1 MSELQNDSV
10 TRGIN
15 AASPGVVIAARRM
28 SASEVIE
35 LSILAEKKGWSGVWL
50 AEVLSLDASV
60 LLGALTQK
68 TSRIELGTAIIPVS
82 TRSAALLAMMASSLS
97 QLAPGRI
104 SIGFGVSTPEIVK
117 RRHDRPVEF
126 PLGYASGVIEVV
138 REALKGERVDREQ
151 SPAVNDLRI
160 EAPEI
165 KPPLLLAAL
174 GPKMVELARSHA
186 DGLILNLIP
195 FDALST
201 VVPKDMKTTHNPFR
215 TILSQR
221 VCIDPTPEDLE
232 VIRREIASY
241 CRVPAYAAS
250 ISRFGWDLSEIQA
263 AEPKEAAKALPD
275 DLLNQVVVMGS
286 KNDCLTRL
294 RQIRDLGVEPL
305 VVPVGSLNPIL
316 KIFNE
321 LDPSY

>member
-1 MSELQNDSV
+1 MSELQMDSG

-126 PLGYASGVIEVV
+126 PLGYASGVIDVI
-138 REALKGERVDREQ
+138 RQALLGERVDHEEC
-151 SPAVNDLRI
+151 PAVSDLRI

-165 KPPLLLAAL
+165 KPSLLLAAL
-174 GPKMVELARSHA
+174 GPKMVGLARSHA

-201 VVPKDMKTTHNPFR
+201 VVPKDMKTNHNPFR

-221 VCIDPTPEDLE
+221 VCIEPTAEDLE

-263 AEPKEAAKALPD
+263 AEPREAAKLLPD

-286 KNDCLTRL
+286 KNDCLARL

-305 VVPVGSLNPIL
+305 VVPVGFSNPIR

>member
-1 MSELQNDSV
+1 MSAQQNDSA

-28 SASEVIE
+28 TASEVIE
-35 LSILAEKKGWSGVWL
+35 LSVLAEKNGWSGVWL

-82 TRSAALLAMMASSLS
+82 TRSAALIAMMASSLS

-104 SIGFGVSTPEIVK
+104 SLGFGVSTPEIVK

-138 REALKGERVDREQ
+138 RAALKGERVDREA

-165 KPPLLLAAL
+165 APPLLLAAL
-174 GPKMVELARSHA
+174 GPKMVDLARSHA
-186 DGLILNLIP
+186 DGLILFRSYSSRDRKL
-195 FDALST
+195 LSC
-201 VVPKDMKTTHNPFR
+201 PG
-215 TILSQR
+215 L
-221 VCIDPTPEDLE
+221 C
-232 VIRREIASY
+232 
-241 CRVPAYAAS
+241 
-250 ISRFGWDLSEIQA
+250 SEYFKIW
-263 AEPKEAAKALPD
+263 L
-275 DLLNQVVVMGS
+275 
-286 KNDCLTRL
+286 
-294 RQIRDLGVEPL
+294 
-305 VVPVGSLNPIL
+305 GSLGN
-316 KIFNE
+316 
-321 LDPSY
+321 SSCRTSRSS

>member
-1 MSELQNDSV
+1 MSALQNDSA
-10 TRGIN
+10 TIGIN

-28 SASEVIE
+28 TASEVIE
-35 LSILAEKKGWSGVWL
+35 LSVLAEKNGWSGVWL

-82 TRSAALLAMMASSLS
+82 TRSAALIAMMASSLS
-97 QLAPGRI
+97 QLAQGRI
-104 SIGFGVSTPEIVK
+104 SLGFGVSTPEIVK

-138 REALKGERVDREQ
+138 RAALQGERVDREV

-165 KPPLLLAAL
+165 VPPLLLAAL
-174 GPKMVELARSHA
+174 GPKMVDLARSHA

-201 VVPKDMKTTHNPFR
+201 VAPKDMKTTHNPFR

-221 VCIDPTPEDLE
+221 VCIDPTAEDLE

-250 ISRFGWDLSEIQA
+250 ISRFGWNLSEIQA
-263 AEPKEAAKALPD
+263 AEPREAAKALPD
-275 DLLNQVVVMGS
+275 DLLHQVVVLGS
-286 KNDCLTRL
+286 KQDCLTRL

-305 VVPVGSLNPIL
+305 VVPVGATNPIL
-316 KIFNE
+316 KTLKE